1 MKRKKNKI
9 IYVLNLYNKITGK
22 PVRVLTYKNQEQA
35 LKDKDFYNSTLNLSA
50 TLDTV
55 IER

>member
-9 IYVLNLYNKITGK
+9 VYVLHLNNKTTGQHLK
-22 PVRVLTYKNQEQA
+22 DLTYKNQEQA